1 MCRHLQMYMYPLL
14 FSTLATDSE
23 QSTHISPKDHWR
35 RRGEMASGCNC
46 FIVSALVLT
55 QGSGRLSAGNCFTA
69 PFSAGADSPHL
80 RAGN

>member
-14 FSTLATDSE
+14 FSALATDSE

-35 RRGEMASGCNC
+35 RGEMASGCNC
-46 FIVSALVLT
+46 FIVSALALT

>member
-14 FSTLATDSE
+14 FSALATDSV
-23 QSTHISPKDHWR
+23 QSTHISPKDHW

-46 FIVSALVLT
+46 FIVSALALT